1 MAEVNIP
8 SDMTSIPLWGAG
20 GIGSNVLILTGGN
33 IYGEGA
39 GGETPGYLL
48 CQGYSLTNLAM
59 LWETNITE
67 IPYTRTT
74 LAYGFGDLIQVNLE
88 TDVVSGY
95 SLTTGDLLWTNTLTG
110 YNGAPINAYDNFA
123 ISPYPAYNPALG
135 INVCYFEA
143 FGGDM
148 WALNMNNGDL
158 IWYQNTTAL
167 FGSPGLETPYG
178 TWPLWIFNNEVVTN
192 TEVFYAGG
200 HEYDPPLFHG
210 AQEFALN
217 ATTGQLVWSVLGF
230 DTTGSEI
237 SYGILL
243 QLNSYDGQVTAYGQ
257 GPSQTTVTA
266 PDLGVTTA
274 TPVTIT
280 GTVMDVSAGTQQEA
294 VKADFPNGV
303 PCISDADQGHWMEA
317 VYEQQPVPSDMTGVP
332 ITVTA
337 IDPNG
342 NFVTLGTTISLASG
356 AWGITWTPPNVS
368 GNYTITATFA
378 GTGAY
383 YGSYAQTFVYVGSAP
398 TPPPPTATPLSLAT
412 TQSMITYGVI
422 AIIVVIIIIGAIMIV
437 LMLRK
442 RP

>member
-1 MAEVNIP
+1 MWAV
-8 SDMTSIPLWGAG
+8 
-20 GIGSNVLILTGGN
+20 
-33 IYGEGA
+33 
-39 GGETPGYLL
+39 
-48 CQGYSLTNLAM
+48 SLTN
-59 LWETNITE
+59 
-67 IPYTRTT
+67 
-74 LAYGFGDLIQVNLE
+74 GDIL
-88 TDVVSGY
+88 
-95 SLTTGDLLWTNTLTG
+95 
-110 YNGAPINAYDNFA
+110 
-123 ISPYPAYNPALG
+123 
-135 INVCYFEA
+135 
-143 FGGDM
+143 
-148 WALNMNNGDL
+148 
-158 IWYQNTTAL
+158 WYQNTTAL

-178 TWPLWIFNNEVVTN
+178 IWPIWIHSNAMTN
-192 TEVFYAGG
+192 GQLIMLAEG
-200 HEYDPPLFHG
+200 HEYDPPLFHD

-217 ATTGQLVWSVLGF
+217 CTNGQLVWSVLAF
-230 DTTGSEI
+230 NSQATEL

-243 QLNSYDGQVTAYGQ
+243 GLNSYDGQLYAYGR
-257 GPSQTTVTA
+257 GPSATTVTA
-266 PDLGVTTA
+266 PDVGVTTA

-280 GTVMDVSAGTQQEA
+280 GTVLDVSAGTTQQV
-294 VKADFPNGV
+294 VKADFPYGV
-303 PCISDADQGHWMEA
+303 PCISDADQGDFMAA